1 MYICSHIENMIF
13 YKLATC
19 ISWAVFGGTI
29 GGQHR
34 QVSLYLM
41 KPVVCTVIYYDKA
54 RINIYLRSRTF
65 HSWIEHMAN
74 ESVTVRVG

>member
-1 MYICSHIENMIF
+1 MYICSHIENIIF

-19 ISWAVFGGTI
+19 ISRAVFGGR
-29 GGQHR
+29 HR

-41 KPVVCTVIYYDKA
+41 KPVVCTVTYYHKA

-65 HSWIEHMAN
+65 HSWIEHMAV